1 MYKNALS
8 DIITYLITLK
18 LIIFSSGFIFLTKK
32 GFQPF
37 VIFYVLRDVGVKQYY
52 AVLLAREFF
61 VLCVSYVNL
70 TALTRVIESNQTL
83 SFYRSHNTLTKNFVK
98 IILLSQ
104 AQSELRKL
112 EIPYLF
118 QYLKLDDFSKKNE

>member
-1 MYKNALS
+1 M
-8 DIITYLITLK
+8 
-18 LIIFSSGFIFLTKK
+18 
-32 GFQPF
+32 
-37 VIFYVLRDVGVKQYY
+37 IFYVLRDIGVKQYY
-52 AVLLAREFF
+52 AALLAREFF

>member
-1 MYKNALS
+1 MDGPLS
-8 DIITYLITLK
+8 NYLKK
-18 LIIFSSGFIFLTKK
+18 LIIFVSDFTFLLKK

-70 TALTRVIESNQTL
+70 TALTRVIENNQTL
-83 SFYRSHNTLTKNFVK
+83 SL
-98 IILLSQ
+98 
-104 AQSELRKL
+104 
-112 EIPYLF
+112 
-118 QYLKLDDFSKKNE
+118 

>member
-18 LIIFSSGFIFLTKK
+18 FIIFSSGFIFLTKK

-37 VIFYVLRDVGVKQYY
+37 VIFYVLRDIGVKQYY
-52 AVLLAREFF
+52 AALLAREFF

-70 TALTRVIESNQTL
+70 TAL
-83 SFYRSHNTLTKNFVK
+83 
-98 IILLSQ
+98 
-104 AQSELRKL
+104 A
-112 EIPYLF
+112 
-118 QYLKLDDFSKKNE
+118 D